1 MKLIEILQLCEN
13 DELEGINRKIQ
24 YHVDQLIKYRRRK
37 MELSD
42 RLKRKSENERD
53 RESKR
58 RERERKE
65 RERNRMLLKR
75 KDDRSRGSEHG
86 ETIN

>member
-42 RLKRKSENERD
+42 RLKRKSENERERD
-53 RESKR
+53 QKR
-58 RERERKE
+58 RDMKVKALERTRDNAVKE
-65 RERNRMLLKR
+65 FRM
-75 KDDRSRGSEHG
+75 
-86 ETIN
+86 